1 MYQNRGF
8 HLLRL
13 VINPYYEKEFK
24 YLSKFSFQ
32 VAPQHLIDIGG
43 NLGQSTLAMRKIFN
57 AKSIT
62 IFEPN
67 VIMAAECRSI
77 KSKRCQITVN
87 EIGLGVEETEI
98 ELFTPAYNGI
108 TFWGLASLNKEQ
120 LADRFGP
127 HNVWRFKLD
136 KLEIKSSLIKVRTL
150 DSYDIRADFIK
161 IDVEGSEIDVLLGAM
176 KTIIKSRPIIM
187 VECTGTYRDV
197 KLMLE
202 SLGYINYELNGSNW
216 VESRGSRLN
225 QIFVHTEYLPHPS
238 H

>member
-1 MYQNRGF
+1 MR
-8 HLLRL
+8 RL
-13 VINPYYEKEFK
+13 
-24 YLSKFSFQ
+24 
-32 VAPQHLIDIGG
+32 
-43 NLGQSTLAMRKIFN
+43 FN
-57 AKSIT
+57 AKHIT

-77 KSKRCQITVN
+77 KKRRCEITVY
-87 EIGLGVEETEI
+87 EIGLGAKEAEF

-108 TFWGLASLNKEQ
+108 TFWGLASQNKEQ

-127 HNVWRFKLD
+127 HNVWRFKSHQ
-136 KLEIKSSLIKVRTL
+136 LEIKSSLIKVRTL

-161 IDVEGSEIDVLLGAM
+161 IDVEGSEIEVLLGAM
-176 KTIIKSRPIIM
+176 KTIRKSRPVIM

-202 SLGYINYELNGSNW
+202 LEGYLNYELNGSNW
-216 VESRGSRLN
+216 VESRGRRLN
-225 QIFVHTEYLPHPS
+225 QIFVHTEFLPHSP